1 MKPAGQAPSLT
12 VEGRVATLTLR
23 RPEVANR
30 LDDNDLGTLY
40 KHLEAIDAQP
50 DILVVR
56 LMAEGRYFCSGYNVD
71 SFAEGHSGPR
81 VTFEELADRLEQL
94 RPITIAAI
102 NGGLYGGATDLALA
116 CDFRIGV
123 AAANLFVPAARLGL
137 HFYRGGME
145 RMVSRLGMNVAKRVL
160 LTCEKMDA
168 EAMLAAG
175 FLTEQVADG
184 AALQQATDT
193 LTQTLASMAPLAL
206 LGMKRH
212 LNALGHG
219 GIDGDAFLRD
229 MERAGNSEDLVEGAK
244 AWREKRT
251 PVFQGR

>member
-1 MKPAGQAPSLT
+1 MKASGLAPSLQI
-12 VEGRVATLTLR
+12 EGRVATILLR
-23 RPEVANR
+23 RPDVANR
-30 LDDNDLGTLY
+30 LDDHDLATLHD
-40 KHLEAIDAQP
+40 HLETVDAA
-50 DILVVR
+50 DDVLVLRV
-56 LMAEGRYFCSGYNVD
+56 MAEGRYFCSGYNVD
-71 SFAEGHSGPR
+71 NFAAEQRGPK
-81 VTFEELADRLEQL
+81 VTFEQLADRLEGV

-123 AAANLFVPAARLGL
+123 ATANLFVPAARLGL

-168 EAMLAAG
+168 QAMLASG
-175 FLTEQVADG
+175 FLTTLVDDGVALDD
-184 AALQQATDT
+184 AVAT
-193 LTQTLASMAPLAL
+193 LTTTLAGMAPLAL

-219 GIDGDAFLRD
+219 GIDASRYAHDVHA
-229 MERAGNSEDLVEGAK
+229 AGHSEDLVEGAL
-244 AWREKRT
+244 AWREKRP
-251 PVFQGR
+251 PVFRGR